1 MFVSSLVLRALAV
14 ALPYQSPFDRSTSSR
29 LRVNGIWLFLGGHF
43 YTFSELNSLLISVV
57 LLERSQGS
65 FEEAFEDSKQA
76 LSHGFK
82 GNGFNI
88 GIIKISFHLIDI
100 REESL
105 VLSCEDVS
113 RNRNVAQ
120 YHIDRDE
127 RMDSYLRI
135 DQVLAQIDFPNDG
148 DPHGIAIDQKV
159 LRRSN
164 TLFDLNYCRN
174 SLIGKPFGL

>member
-1 MFVSSLVLRALAV
+1 MFVSSLVLRALAL

-29 LRVNGIWLFLGGHF
+29 LRVNGIWLFLGGHL
-43 YTFSELNSLLISVV
+43 YTFSELRTLNSELNSLLISVV

-113 RNRNVAQ
+113 CDGNVAQ
-120 YHIDRDE
+120 HRIDCDQWVN
-127 RMDSYLRI
+127 SYLRI
-135 DQVLAQIDFPNDG
+135 DQVLAQIGFPNDG
-148 DPHGIAIDQKV
+148 DPHGIAIDQNV
-159 LRRSN
+159 LRGSN
-164 TLFDLNYCRN
+164 TLLDLN
-174 SLIGKPFGL
+174 